1 MAHGCESLANDAA
14 NPSAFI
20 VVWQFHCHR
29 KLTMLAQANTRAD
42 GTNGHVAG
50 EHKTDE
56 SIIAAAA
63 AKASK
68 RNWDA
73 STLLNEDQREAVLAL
88 GELLQF
94 RPLARAE
101 WNAPPPAES
110 AVADLSPAHV
120 LTEELSVAALY
131 RRLGEEQEAANV
143 FHEDDLE
150 DVQDHYERMVSI
162 VQLCDKIV
170 CLLTIVEKTL
180 VGLQTQ
186 HDCVVEKT
194 SALHAECETLLSDKL
209 ELEALAKSIESRLKV
224 NLNLPPAL
232 VLSCCVLSLPSKPA
246 LDQKL

>member
-1 MAHGCESLANDAA
+1 MAHGCVSLAHGAA
-14 NPSAFI
+14 DPSAFI
-20 VVWQFHCHR
+20 DVWQFHCHR
-29 KLTMLAQANTRAD
+29 KLTMLEQANTRAD

-50 EHKTDE
+50 QHKTDE

-68 RNWDA
+68 RSWDA

-88 GELLQF
+88 GELLQY

-101 WNAPPPAES
+101 WNAPPAES
-110 AVADLSPAHV
+110 EVADLSPAHV

-224 NLNLPPAL
+224 NLPPAL
-232 VLSCCVLSLPSKPA
+232 VLSCCVLSFPSKPA